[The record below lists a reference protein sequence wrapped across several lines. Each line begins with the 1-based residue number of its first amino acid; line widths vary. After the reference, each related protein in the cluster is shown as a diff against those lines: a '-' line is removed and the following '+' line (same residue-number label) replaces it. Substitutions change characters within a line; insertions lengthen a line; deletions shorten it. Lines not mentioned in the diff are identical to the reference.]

1 MYVSETPKDMEL
13 LSEDIKSITTEI
25 SYFCDSLPELVRKL
39 KNIKEQFENLDKSED
54 RHVHSSVYTYL
65 GKALIIGGIV
75 GVPSTFGLSAAISI
89 FGHILIACCPISE
102 LAFSETRPLE
112 IKTLSIDV
120 HEIVTELKDF
130 KIHCEQAKSFY
141 NSLCQHSVNYDCK
154 YMYLLGMTLNEL
166 DIKFNAYFSHFDNM
180 EKQETYK
187 QAADKMLHDLDCSIK
202 ELMALQ
208 QKLYDI
214 KKDLNQM
221 NTLL

>member
-1 MYVSETPKDMEL
+1 MEL
-13 LSEDIKSITTEI
+13 LSEDVKNVTTEL
-25 SYFCDSLPELVRKL
+25 SYFCDSLPNLIRKL
-39 KNIKEQFENLDKSED
+39 KNMKEQFENLDKKVD
-54 RHVHSSVYTYL
+54 RQVYNSVYTYL

-89 FGHILIACCPISE
+89 FGHILIACCPVSE
-102 LAFSETRPLE
+102 LAFSETKQE
-112 IKTLSIDV
+112 IKKLSIDI
-120 HEIVTELKDF
+120 HEIVTELRDF
-130 KIHCEQAKSFY
+130 KVHCGQAKSFY

-187 QAADKMLHDLDCSIK
+187 QAADKMLHDLDCSIE
-202 ELMALQ
+202 ELIALQ

-214 KKDLNQM
+214 KKHLNKM
-221 NTLL
+221 KTLL